1 MKSLAHR
8 MMMMLIEVIS
18 GLVVAQ
24 IVLQR
29 VTAAFRLALRRLTL
43 F

>member
-1 MKSLAHR
+1 MAHR
-8 MMMMLIEVIS
+8 MMKTLIEVIL

-29 VTAAFRLALRRLTL
+29 VTAAFRLALRRMTL